1 MSGRKARNRVVTF
14 WQSSAPSYPF
24 WVALSNM
31 LGAWRGGGHPRKK
44 DEEEVEEEEKMLIEC
59 VV

>member
-1 MSGRKARNRVVTF
+1 MSGRKARNRAATS
-14 WQSSAPSYPF
+14 WQSSALSFPF

-44 DEEEVEEEEKMLIEC
+44 DEEVEEEEEKMLK
-59 VV
+59 